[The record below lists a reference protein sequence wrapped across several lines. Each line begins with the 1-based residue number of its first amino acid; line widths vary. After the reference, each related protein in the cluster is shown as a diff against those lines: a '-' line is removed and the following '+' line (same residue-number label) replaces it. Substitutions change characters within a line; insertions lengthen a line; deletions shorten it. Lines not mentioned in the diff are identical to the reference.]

1 MAERGVPQRKHS
13 KHLGRLTP
21 SESAIEQQGLLGAKA
36 NAPERQS
43 AQKETAALGVGA
55 QSDGL
60 QKVNNAQ
67 RHDSRE
73 PARRASLTLSP
84 IWSDGYFQGWLSLGE
99 AASLA
104 FAGRAQP

>member
-1 MAERGVPQRKHS
+1 MPQRKHS

-73 PARRASLTLSP
+73 PARRASLTLLP
-84 IWSDGYFQGWLSLGE
+84 IWSDDRCLVGWLSLAE
-99 AASLA
+99 AAALA
-104 FAGRAQP
+104 PSHLGGRP